1 LAGKLDLK
9 NQKGATV
16 LSWTRQITNPKFLL
30 IQIFILFALPAV
42 MAFFLYHKIPIQ
54 NLNPL
59 SIVSVTATINLILW
73 ILIAL
78 QVILN
83 YPLIRKFS
91 LKFIVEI
98 NLFLLLIYVITF
110 KILSKALSLKGT
122 PLPGSD
128 IRGDLLAIVNMAK
141 IAERQYWSDSSYPP
155 LWPTIIGNLARTLDV
170 HVLSLF
176 KPAEF
181 VVLIIAPILVLF
193 VWRLI
198 LKPWMALVIAI
209 NQTLNFSFD
218 YKTLTLNLFIPILIF
233 IIIEIKKGVENSF
246 LKFFVLGF
254 LIGIILLMYFGYLYW
269 LIPFLLLS
277 ILLII
282 FSKNR
287 KKYIQRHTNLYL
299 GLSAGLGPVVLVHL
313 RSLESIYF
321 YYLTLAVI
329 TIISFILQKNKL
341 LRKLF
346 DSVITLGIFLGLS
359 AALLWLRAKDTWVEG
374 GIEKDD
380 PTVKSII
387 SLSGVNLLLFLIIV
401 VGFYLIV
408 MNTIDLTPIFS
419 LIGFYVSST
428 IFMYL
433 IAGQM
438 QITSRVDLWPR
449 ALEVQRYT
457 LNLVFLLIFI
467 FVVEVLLK
475 RYDLRSFINLNNQNI
490 FYLISF
496 ILFISGSYLVSSL
509 GSSTH
514 SSMPYH
520 AFTGAWFAHQGC
532 TNPHEDPML
541 SKVFEYNPDIQT
553 FLRENCSLADWPA
566 IPKID

>member
-1 LAGKLDLK
+1 M
-9 NQKGATV
+9 
-16 LSWTRQITNPKFLL
+16 LSWIRQIPNAKFLL
-30 IQIFILFALPAV
+30 IQILILFGLPAM
-42 MAFFLYHKIPIQ
+42 MAFFLYHIIPIQ
-54 NLNPL
+54 NVNPL
-59 SIVSVTATINLILW
+59 SIVSVTANINLILW

-91 LKFIVEI
+91 LEIIVEI
-98 NLFLLLIYVITF
+98 NLFLILIYVITF
-110 KILSKALSLKGT
+110 KILIKALSLKGT

-128 IRGDLLAIVNMAK
+128 IRGDLLAIVNLAK
-141 IAERQYWSDSSYPP
+141 IAERQYWSDSAYPP
-155 LWPTIIGNLARTLDV
+155 LWPTLIGNLARTLDV

-181 VVLIIAPILVLF
+181 VVLIIAPILILF

-218 YKTLTLNLFIPILIF
+218 YKTLTLNLFIPIIIF
-233 IIIEIKKGVENSF
+233 IIIETKKGVENSF
-246 LKFFVLGF
+246 FKFFILGF
-254 LIGIILLMYFGYLYW
+254 LTGIILLMYFGYLYW
-269 LIPFLLLS
+269 LIPFLLFN
-277 ILLII
+277 ILLIV

-287 KKYIQRHTNLYL
+287 EKYIQCHTNLYL
-299 GLSAGLGPVVLVHL
+299 GLSVGLGPVILVYSRL
-313 RSLESIYF
+313 SESVYL
-321 YYLTLAVI
+321 YYLALVVI
-329 TIISFILQKNKL
+329 TLMSFILQKYKL

-346 DSVITLGIFLGLS
+346 HSVITLGIFLGLS
-359 AALLWLRAKDTWVEG
+359 VALLWFRAEDTWVEG
-374 GIEKDD
+374 GIEKND
-380 PTVKSII
+380 PTVDSIV
-387 SLSGVNLLLFLIIV
+387 SLNGVNLLLFLLIV

-408 MNTIDLTPIFS
+408 INKIDLTLIFS
-419 LIGFYVSST
+419 LTGIYVSAT

-449 ALEVQRYT
+449 ALEVQRYS
-457 LNLVFLLIFI
+457 LNLVFLIIFI
-467 FVVEVLLK
+467 FVVDVLLK

-490 FYLISF
+490 FYLIIF

-553 FLRENCSLADWPA
+553 FLRENCSSADWPA